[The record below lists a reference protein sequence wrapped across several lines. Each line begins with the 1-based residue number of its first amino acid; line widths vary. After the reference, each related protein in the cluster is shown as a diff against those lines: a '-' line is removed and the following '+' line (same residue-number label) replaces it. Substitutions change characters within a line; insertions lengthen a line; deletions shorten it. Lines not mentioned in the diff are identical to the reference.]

1 MELAHVVPPRR
12 HDNLRKKRRL
22 MHSHQHVLDGFAS
35 WLTEA
40 ELEAV
45 SIKLGF
51 SKSTLDGPM
60 YLDTTHSPSF
70 LGLSPDN
77 FWGYTEYG
85 SGVIIG
91 VIDFGINSS
100 HPSQTGG
107 KDPVDY
113 IGHNKH
119 VALITAGN
127 FVNDASFHGQ
137 AVGTASGIAPNAHL
151 ASYKVC
157 YTLTDDSDDYH
168 CPMTSIVAGMES
180 VVVDGVDII
189 SISLSSGEMR
199 FDRDPVAM
207 GTFRAVAKGIPVV
220 ASASNSG
227 PDRFSVTNDVSWIIT
242 VGRVGTGRIYH
253 RG

>member
-107 KDPVDY
+107 KASATAASAASLQQQSY
-113 IGHNKH
+113 RR
-119 VALITAGN
+119 LIPHLPGPCRL
-127 FVNDASFHGQ
+127 HWPQQ
-137 AVGTASGIAPNAHL
+137 AR
-151 ASYKVC
+151 
-157 YTLTDDSDDYH
+157 
-168 CPMTSIVAGMES
+168 
-180 VVVDGVDII
+180 GVDHG
-189 SISLSSGEMR
+189 GELR
-199 FDRDPVAM
+199 QRRLVPWTGGRDGLRDRPQCAL
-207 GTFRAVAKGIPVV
+207 GIVQGLLY
-220 ASASNSG
+220 S
-227 PDRFSVTNDVSWIIT
+227 
-242 VGRVGTGRIYH
+242 H
-253 RG
+253 R